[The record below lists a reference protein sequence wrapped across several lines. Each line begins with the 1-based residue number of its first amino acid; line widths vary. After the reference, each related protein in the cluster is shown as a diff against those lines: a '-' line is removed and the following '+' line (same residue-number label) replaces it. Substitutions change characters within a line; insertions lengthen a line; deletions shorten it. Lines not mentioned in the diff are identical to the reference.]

1 MLRCELV
8 GVFSSVSPLLDFL
21 FPPLMYKMTH
31 TDLMLGA
38 YRVINS
44 DRVLICGL
52 AFVFNLVQAGAELGF
67 EHSGGRANRQQPC
80 MSKCIHAT
88 KMYITHK

>member
-21 FPPLMYKMTH
+21 FPPLMYKMAH

-38 YRVINS
+38 YRVIHS
-44 DRVLICGL
+44 DRMPICGL
-52 AFVFNLVQAGAELGF
+52 AFVFNLVQVPEVYLSFMLFAGL
-67 EHSGGRANRQQPC
+67 
-80 MSKCIHAT
+80 
-88 KMYITHK
+88 